1 MKDAITHTKKSK
13 TGKPMTEHTKKAL
26 EEMKRY
32 DSDTLY
38 KMKAQGLK

>member
-13 TGKPMTEHTKKAL
+13 AGKPMTEHTKEAIK
-26 EEMKRY
+26 ERERY